1 MSSSLTAARCAV
13 PGLLRRPFGSTVCR
27 SPRVPGFLCHYSSV
41 VPVGIR
47 AGSEQ
52 AAVPATA
59 VSQHIQHVARA
70 AERIARLGETGLLTN
85 EEAGQL
91 SEGLAD
97 CLKLHRQYLAAI
109 EGHAAVAVTDCVQAF
124 DSDRQLARVLR
135 KLHLA
140 KSSSQA
146 ALPVSEVATLPRQC
160 TSPPEALDIPGQGEL
175 LCNIERRVHLV
186 NNDEAKS
193 RTLAEAYDI
202 PPWPWDP
209 LPGDESELDAAAPSL
224 YTHGSS
230 KPR

>member
-1 MSSSLTAARCAV
+1 MGSLGVMARCAV
-13 PGLLRRPFGSTVCR
+13 GLLRRPLGSTVCG
-27 SPRVPGFLCHYSSV
+27 SPRVPGCRCHYSSV
-41 VPVGIR
+41 VPAGIR
-47 AGSEQ
+47 TGSEQ

-59 VSQHIQHVARA
+59 VSHHIEHLACT

-91 SEGLAD
+91 SEELGD

-109 EGHAAVAVTDCVQAF
+109 EGHVAVAVTDCMQAF
-124 DSDRQLARVLR
+124 DSDRQLAHVLR

-140 KSSSQA
+140 NSSRQV
-146 ALPVSEVATLPRQC
+146 ALPVSEVATSPRQRRFP
-160 TSPPEALDIPGQGEL
+160 SEALDLPGQDEL
-175 LCNIERRVHLV
+175 LCSIERRMHLE
-186 NNDEAKS
+186 NNDEVGS
-193 RTLAEAYDI
+193 RKLTDANDI

-209 LPGDESELDAAAPSL
+209 LPGDESEPAAAPSP